1 MTIQYKNETYLLS
14 TNTSTTVLTIST
26 SAVGIVKS
34 VQAVHK
40 SASNADVDLLVLKNG
55 GAARVVAHAQLNKS
69 FVNLASNTI
78 NLEAG
83 DTLLM
88 ESDTSNAITGVISY
102 ALIDRS
108 QENGY
113 TKIYSLCTKTKA

>member
-55 GAARVVAHAQLNKS
+55 GTARVVAHAQLNKS

-78 NLEAG
+78 NLVAG

-108 QENGY
+108 QENG
-113 TKIYSLCTKTKA
+113 

>member
-1 MTIQYKNETYLLS
+1 VCKQF
-14 TNTSTTVLTIST
+14 
-26 SAVGIVKS
+26 
-34 VQAVHK
+34 
-40 SASNADVDLLVLKNG
+40 
-55 GAARVVAHAQLNKS
+55 KS

-108 QENGY
+108 QENG
-113 TKIYSLCTKTKA
+113 

>member
-1 MTIQYKNETYLLS
+1 MAQRPSSNVSAQDAARGDIGSKS
-14 TNTSTTVLTIST
+14 TSTGGSKSSGGSS
-26 SAVGIVKS
+26 SAERG
-34 VQAVHK
+34 
-40 SASNADVDLLVLKNG
+40 ADVDLLVLKNG
-55 GAARVVAHAQLNKS
+55 GTARIVAHAQLNKS

-108 QENGY
+108 QENG
-113 TKIYSLCTKTKA
+113 

>member
-55 GAARVVAHAQLNKS
+55 GTARVVAHARLNKS

-102 ALIDRS
+102 ALTDRS
-108 QENGY
+108 QENG
-113 TKIYSLCTKTKA
+113 